1 MIFLA
6 LFSIPVFS
14 SCVRFVG
21 INALH
26 LILPSTHL
34 YWTSIVGIFTFHNWI
49 HCLQKNSQCSI
60 WNPWWS
66 LVNLTARWSL
76 FNLTAKYTYTFYVW
90 GKRTMVTN
98 QMASSNK
105 NNSRSEHKNYLLSLI
120 KYLHRKERATLWF
133 IILQKLLQQ
142 VIMSYKRIT
151 FGVPK
156 LNPIVYPKC
165 PKLSNSQC
173 KNHTTL
179 KDLRFFTNP
188 FDNFK
193 MFQNSKNIILNIS
206 NLFFIWISTL
216 CTFCD
221 LY

>member
-6 LFSIPVFS
+6 LFAIPVFS

-26 LILPSTHL
+26 LILLSTHL
-34 YWTSIVGIFTFHNWI
+34 YWTSIVGIFTFHN
-49 HCLQKNSQCSI
+49 LNSLSSKKFSMFHLKSMVITCKLNRKVI
-60 WNPWWS
+60 
-66 LVNLTARWSL
+66 T
-76 FNLTAKYTYTFYVW
+76 FNLTAKYTYTFYVCE
-90 GKRTMVTN
+90 KRTMVTN

-120 KYLHRKERATLWF
+120 KYLHMKERTTLWF

-156 LNPIVYPKC
+156 LNPILYPSV
-165 PKLSNSQC
+165 PNSPTHNVRITQ
-173 KNHTTL
+173 
-179 KDLRFFTNP
+179 
-188 FDNFK
+188 
-193 MFQNSKNIILNIS
+193 I
-206 NLFFIWISTL
+206 
-216 CTFCD
+216 
-221 LY
+221 